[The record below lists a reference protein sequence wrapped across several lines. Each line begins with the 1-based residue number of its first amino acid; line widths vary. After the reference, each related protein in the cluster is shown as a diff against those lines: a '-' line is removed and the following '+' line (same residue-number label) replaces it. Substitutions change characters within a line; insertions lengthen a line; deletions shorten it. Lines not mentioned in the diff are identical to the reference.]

1 MEKMH
6 QANVNQRK
14 TGIAISI
21 SDKADCKTKSGIWFE
36 RVYSQIIKGVICIE
50 LAKKFIWNV
59 ARLFNKGLG
68 ENANCA

>member
-1 MEKMH
+1 ML

-14 TGIAISI
+14 TGIAVSI
-21 SDKADCKTKSGIWFE
+21 SGKADCKTKSVIWLE

-50 LAKKFIWNV
+50 LAKKFIWNI

-68 ENANCA
+68 ENENCA